1 MPGMKCRKGNP
12 GRDRWESRAQW
23 MQRRGERLVRL
34 LVGLC
39 VCVCVCVH
47 VCVCEA
53 VTVHGAWSQAE
64 ERLEH
69 YSEKTLDPLVMRSQ

>member
-1 MPGMKCRKGNP
+1 MGGRAEDQGDHPSELERASVLRRSRGLPGMKCRKGNP

-39 VCVCVCVH
+39 VCVCVCV
-47 VCVCEA
+47 CVR
-53 VTVHGAWSQAE
+53 Q
-64 ERLEH
+64 
-69 YSEKTLDPLVMRSQ
+69 